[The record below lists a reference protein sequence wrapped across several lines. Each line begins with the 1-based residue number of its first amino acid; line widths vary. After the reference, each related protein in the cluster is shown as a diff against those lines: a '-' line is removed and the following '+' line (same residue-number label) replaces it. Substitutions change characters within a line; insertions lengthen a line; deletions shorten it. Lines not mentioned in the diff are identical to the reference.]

1 MEEEIKSWNRI
12 ERILISLRQGM
23 DRVIPNLKQIDFSYF
38 IADPF
43 NGYFNLDFNSNIEP
57 KFSNKNFTVEEITFR
72 FFSKT
77 LNLELLKQLFDAL
90 PNTMRVRIV
99 LFKPLLNM
107 LEFLKIISDLKNLK
121 SLHFAMNGL
130 QTWCTKHTRLLQH
143 H

>member
-90 PNTMRVRIV
+90 PNTKRVRVV

-107 LEFLKIISDLKNLK
+107 LEFLKIISDSKI
-121 SLHFAMNGL
+121 
-130 QTWCTKHTRLLQH
+130 
-143 H
+143 